1 MIDSTTTHVDPVS
14 LLKPKRQITGISAVL
29 LPCDLQCAIHWSDF
43 ERLLLKTVDA
53 GLTPAVN
60 MDTGYVNLLSK
71 SERTSVLS
79 TTSSLLPGVPFLA
92 GAFVDDDR
100 GAAFDL
106 EKYRIS
112 MDEIISF
119 GGTPVVFPSYGLVQQ
134 TDDAIVSSYRA
145 IGQNCNQFVA
155 FELGPIF
162 AQFGKIFSLDVF
174 RQLLQIK
181 NCIGAKHSS
190 LDRQAE
196 WQRLMIRNAERPDFQ
211 VFTGN
216 DLAIDMVM
224 YGSDYLLGL
233 STMAPD
239 YFARR
244 DQYWLDGD
252 PRFYELN
259 DILQFL
265 GQVAFRN
272 PTTAYKH
279 TAAMFL
285 QLRGWIETNHT
296 HPGSLRRDNSDI
308 GILKSIISQL
318 QSYDD

>member
-119 GGTPVVFPSYGLVQQ
+119 GGTPVVFRRMVWFNKPMMPLFP
-134 TDDAIVSSYRA
+134 A
-145 IGQNCNQFVA
+145 IGRLVKTAINLWLLNW
-155 FELGPIF
+155 GRYSP
-162 AQFGKIFSLDVF
+162 SLARFF
-174 RQLLQIK
+174 RSMSFD
-181 NCIGAKHSS
+181 SS
-190 LDRQAE
+190 CKSKTASE
-196 WQRLMIRNAERPDFQ
+196 PNIRRWTGRPSGNA
-211 VFTGN
+211 
-216 DLAIDMVM
+216 
-224 YGSDYLLGL
+224 
-233 STMAPD
+233 
-239 YFARR
+239 
-244 DQYWLDGD
+244 
-252 PRFYELN
+252 
-259 DILQFL
+259 
-265 GQVAFRN
+265 
-272 PTTAYKH
+272 
-279 TAAMFL
+279 
-285 QLRGWIETNHT
+285 
-296 HPGSLRRDNSDI
+296 
-308 GILKSIISQL
+308 
-318 QSYDD
+318 